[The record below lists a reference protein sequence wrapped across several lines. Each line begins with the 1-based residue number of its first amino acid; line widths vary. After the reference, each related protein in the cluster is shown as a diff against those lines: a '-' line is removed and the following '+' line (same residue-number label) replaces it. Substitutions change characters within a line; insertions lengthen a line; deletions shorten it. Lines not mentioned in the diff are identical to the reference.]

1 LALDLRTFFPTTN
14 QAYLWAS
21 IRTEELA
28 SWSIKINWGEL
39 DYGNPD
45 VQMQMIKQFEG
56 VVATPYVAEVD
67 TIQLWIADFAIWTTR
82 HCDSDVARSQADI
95 PECGMSQIFAP
106 DNSTCSGTW
115 KRNKYNLRE
124 KNFEDPSQSCQPY
137 QGGICRP
144 TSQMHPFDLAELGVA
159 PDEDDVWC
167 PVFEGWS
174 DEKMGFCIQR
184 WRMFTGG
191 GGSLLLDEDHGS
203 PASCDAEFL
212 NDENITLPIKFSAGP
227 SMFAINLNSHD
238 ITVDAIEQ
246 TGAIC
251 DKSQELHCWM
261 TGIPYE
267 YWGQY
272 IGIFGLLTEISTCA
286 VIVGFAVA
294 VMVLF
299 LMLHF
304 EGYHSTGKNVTGAL
318 VGGFLIALTTVLSL
332 VATVGLSVLVDV
344 NLTGFSIIS
353 FVLSVG
359 FSVEYSVH
367 VVSRWLLADNDVK
380 TSLDRVDYAVSF
392 LMLPTFMSFVSSTI
406 GVACLGFTEFEF
418 TQVFFFRPL
427 IIVMFVTYF
436 YGCWWLPALLTL
448 LDFEVLKL
456 GKLAND
462 IHLEET
468 VDDAE
473 VQVEKPA
480 SEKNEIEA

>member
-1 LALDLRTFFPTTN
+1 
-14 QAYLWAS
+14 
-21 IRTEELA
+21 
-28 SWSIKINWGEL
+28 
-39 DYGNPD
+39 
-45 VQMQMIKQFEG
+45 
-56 VVATPYVAEVD
+56 
-67 TIQLWIADFAIWTTR
+67 
-82 HCDSDVARSQADI
+82 
-95 PECGMSQIFAP
+95 
-106 DNSTCSGTW
+106 
-115 KRNKYNLRE
+115 
-124 KNFEDPSQSCQPY
+124 
-137 QGGICRP
+137 
-144 TSQMHPFDLAELGVA
+144 
-159 PDEDDVWC
+159 
-167 PVFEGWS
+167 
-174 DEKMGFCIQR
+174 
-184 WRMFTGG
+184 
-191 GGSLLLDEDHGS
+191 
-203 PASCDAEFL
+203 
-212 NDENITLPIKFSAGP
+212 
-227 SMFAINLNSHD
+227 MFAINLNSHD

-272 IGIFGLLTEISTCA
+272 IGIFGLLTEISTSA

-367 VVSRWLLADNDVK
+367 VVSRWLLADNDAK